1 MNGSVPFLCRVFA
14 QHMGGRSKLSSSAVG
29 RRIHP
34 YPDGRRRSAILPYG
48 ARGAAGVLHNCGD
61 EKLEQ
66 AGSGL
71 LSIWHPKGKT

>member
-1 MNGSVPFLCRVFA
+1 MNGSVPFLCQVFA

-29 RRIHP
+29 RIHP
-34 YPDGRRRSAILPYG
+34 YPDGRRRSAMLPYG
-48 ARGAAGVLHNCGD
+48 ARRGAGVLYNCGD

>member
-1 MNGSVPFLCRVFA
+1 MNGSVPFLCQVFA

-29 RRIHP
+29 RIHP
-34 YPDGRRRSAILPYG
+34 YPDGRRRSAMLPCG
-48 ARGAAGVLHNCGD
+48 AGVLHNCGD